1 MKKKQIVK
9 INKLVKKIDKAKPKN
24 KPNIAKQFEEEENIG
39 NFNLLKET
47 TKFLEKNSK
56 KITPIEA
63 KRISKIALSI
73 TEKPKKTKAKSI
85 QGEVAKQNKEKSK
98 KKVLLKEKK
107 KKKPRKVTETLVE
120 NAMNWAVERTFSKML
135 NEGNIASMYFNG
147 KRISLKDFDEAELTL
162 GENLSDFVN
171 DIRADSNLSESDIVF
186 IVSYNP
192 VTQTMFVDYAG
203 FFTDE
208 FDDQVEI

>member
-1 MKKKQIVK
+1 MKKNRIAK
-9 INKLVKKIDKAKPKN
+9 INQLVKKIDKAKPQN
-24 KPNIAKQFEEEENIG
+24 KPNFAKQFDAEENIG

-47 TKFLEKNSK
+47 TKFLANNSK
-56 KITPIEA
+56 RITPIEA

-73 TEKPKKTKAKSI
+73 TEKPKKGKSKSI
-85 QGEVAKQNKEKSK
+85 QEEVAKQNKEKAK
-98 KKVLLKEKK
+98 NKVLLKEK

-135 NEGNIASMYFNG
+135 NEGNVASMYFNG

-192 VTQTMFVDYAG
+192 VNQTMFVDYAG

-208 FDDQVEI
+208 FEDEIEI

>member
-9 INKLVKKIDKAKPKN
+9 INQLVKKIDKAKPKN
-24 KPNIAKQFEEEENIG
+24 KPNFAKEFDEEESIG

-47 TKFLEKNSK
+47 SKFLEKNSK

-63 KRISKIALSI
+63 KRISKIALAI
-73 TEKPKKTKAKSI
+73 TEKPKKSKAKSI
-85 QGEVAKQNKEKSK
+85 QGEIAKQNKEKSK
-98 KKVLLKEKK
+98 TKVLLKEK

-135 NEGNIASMYFNG
+135 NEGNINSMYFNG

-171 DIRADSNLSESDIVF
+171 EIRADSNLSESDIVF
-186 IVSYNP
+186 KVSYNP
-192 VTQTMFVDYAG
+192 VNQTMFIDYAG

-208 FDDQVEI
+208 FEEDIEI